1 MNRTSYIYHEVLHG
15 MIGNIIYPLN
25 HLKQIN
31 KEAYLKAAAK
41 YQGRERLMDFV
52 IPKLNCLWND
62 VVHCLPI
69 HPNLLYKAMISC
81 GLNPKSSEWYRI
93 DPSTI
98 EDAQFL
104 LYSFKTNPYHRVDPD
119 EFQIISIEEYQECEE
134 VPQKALNWY
143 RELAN
148 KAGKIRLRFRYVPH
162 FLVKGVVEI
171 SKAEIIHVDGH

>member
-1 MNRTSYIYHEVLHG
+1 MNRTPYIYHEVPHG

-104 LYSFKTNPYHRVDPD
+104 LYSFKTNPYHRVNPD
-119 EFQIISIEEYQECEE
+119 EFQIISIEEYQEIEE
-134 VPQKALNWY
+134 VPQKAFDWY
-143 RELAN
+143 RKLAN
-148 KAGKIRLRFRYVPH
+148 KSGEIRLRFRYVPH
-162 FLVKGVVEI
+162 FLVKGVIDI
-171 SKAEIIHVDGH
+171 SKAEIIHVHGR

>member
-1 MNRTSYIYHEVLHG
+1 
-15 MIGNIIYPLN
+15 MIGNVIYPLN
-25 HLKQIN
+25 HLRQIN
-31 KEAYLKAAAK
+31 KEAYSRAVAK

-69 HPNLLYKAMISC
+69 HPNLLYKAMLSS
-81 GLNPKSSEWYRI
+81 GLNPKSYEWYRI

-104 LYSFKTNPYHRVDPD
+104 LYSFKTSPYHRVDPD
-119 EFQIISIEEYQECEE
+119 EFQIISMEEYKEIEG
-134 VPQKALNWY
+134 VPQKAFDWY
-143 RELAN
+143 RELA
-148 KAGKIRLRFRYVPH
+148 KEGGEIRLPFRYVPH
-162 FLVKGVVEI
+162 LLVKGVVEI

>member
-1 MNRTSYIYHEVLHG
+1 MNTTSYIYHEVPRR

-31 KEAYLKAAAK
+31 KGAYLRTAAK
-41 YQGRERLMDFV
+41 YNGREGQMDFV

-69 HPNLLYKAMISC
+69 HPNLLYKAMISY

-104 LYSFKTNPYHRVDPD
+104 LYSFKTNPYYRIDPD
-119 EFQIISIEEYQECEE
+119 EFKIISIEEYQEIEE
-134 VPQKALNWY
+134 VPQKAFEWY

-148 KAGKIRLRFRYVPH
+148 KGGKIRLRFRYVPH
-162 FLVKGVVEI
+162 LFVKGVVEI